1 MTPTPSEKVLKHK
14 GSLEL
19 LSKCKPKQRKANI
32 ETAEKEQIRAI
43 CECIL
48 NVLNENVPLP
58 PHQLPKL
65 RPYKKVLEDLAD
77 KRVGI
82 KKKRKLLKLKGGFL
96 PFVLGPILSVLG
108 GLAGRAIGK
117 AAGL

>member
-1 MTPTPSEKVLKHK
+1 
-14 GSLEL
+14 
-19 LSKCKPKQRKANI
+19 
-32 ETAEKEQIRAI
+32 
-43 CECIL
+43 
-48 NVLNENVPLP
+48 
-58 PHQLPKL
+58 
-65 RPYKKVLEDLAD
+65 VLEDLVD

-82 KKKRKLLKLKGGFL
+82 KKKKRLLKLKGGFL